1 MNHEKFLDRWPLE
14 IAASLKVYYYYLA
27 NSDRQLMFGILHPGG
42 GQYHCLGI
50 LDEQQVLLFMNR
62 NASAEASFP
71 KNFRIEGFWSK
82 LLKEPEKVAAKLFAG
97 SKMEYSYGHLD
108 SDRVSQLRM
117 VSHMIALLETN
128 HDRENT
134 DLLWG
139 YFDSSGEDGSGSNFD
154 ELPAGYPAHWSIV
167 PAVNEKS
174 YDWSAN
180 IFMVNVE
187 GGTTATYNQ
196 RTAEALLPSGELIK
210 F

>member
-1 MNHEKFLDRWPLE
+1 
-14 IAASLKVYYYYLA
+14 
-27 NSDRQLMFGILHPGG
+27 
-42 GQYHCLGI
+42 
-50 LDEQQVLLFMNR
+50 
-62 NASAEASFP
+62 
-71 KNFRIEGFWSK
+71 
-82 LLKEPEKVAAKLFAG
+82 
-97 SKMEYSYGHLD
+97 
-108 SDRVSQLRM
+108 
-117 VSHMIALLETN
+117 MIALLETN

-139 YFDSSGEDGSGSNFD
+139 YLDSSGEDGSGSNFD